1 MPEYLK
7 LPLRFGSFFEKNKL
21 DTCTLQNSIARNLHL
36 LITTTV
42 GENKQDVQYGCAFW
56 DNDYDIHLSND
67 ARREMV
73 IEALTRQIARYE
85 KRLVAVAVEVNVRQ
99 ASVNEANGSR
109 LRRRIEIIISGSL
122 SRSNEP
128 FRFATGFFI
137 GPLAF
142 D

>member
-7 LPLRFGSFFEKNKL
+7 LPLKFGQFFERNKM
-21 DTCTLQNSIARNLHL
+21 DTCTLQHSIIRNLHL

-42 GENKQDVQYGCAFW
+42 GENKQDLAYGSSFW
-56 DNDYDIHLSND
+56 DHDYDIHLSND

-73 IEALTRQIARYE
+73 IDSLQKQIAAYE
-85 KRLVAVAVEVNVRQ
+85 KRLTGVVVEVNVKQ
-99 ASVNEANGSR
+99 MPVNESGNIR
-109 LRRRIEIIISGSL
+109 LRRRVEIIIQGNL
-122 SRSNEP
+122 TRSNEP

-137 GPLAF
+137 GPMAF